1 MKQHWSIDEVQNI
14 WQLASRL
21 HDGQKYGGSNEGEK
35 IEYINHI
42 GSVTFEVINAIHYT
56 EDIDAGL
63 AIKCAILHDTIEDT
77 SFTYTKVK
85 ELFGDEVA
93 NGVMALSKNDKI
105 EDHLE
110 KMLDSLKRI
119 KQQPKEIWAVKLA
132 DRIVNLYEP
141 PYYWNNDKK
150 KKYKEEAEIILKELG
165 DGNKYLAD
173 RLRSKIASYDRFI
186 TGS

>member
-21 HDGQKYGGSNEGEK
+21 HDGQKY
-35 IEYINHI
+35 
-42 GSVTFEVINAIHYT
+42 
-56 EDIDAGL
+56 
-63 AIKCAILHDTIEDT
+63 
-77 SFTYTKVK
+77 
-85 ELFGDEVA
+85 
-93 NGVMALSKNDKI
+93 
-105 EDHLE
+105 DHLE

-150 KKYKEEAEIILKELG
+150 KKYKEESEIILKELG
-165 DGNKYLAD
+165 DGNQYLAD
-173 RLRSKIASYDRFI
+173 RLRNKIASYDRFI